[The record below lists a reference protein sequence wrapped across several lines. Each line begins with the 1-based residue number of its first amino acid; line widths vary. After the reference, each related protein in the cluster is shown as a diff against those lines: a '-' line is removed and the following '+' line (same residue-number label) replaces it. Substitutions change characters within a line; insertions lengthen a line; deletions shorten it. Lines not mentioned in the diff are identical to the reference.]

1 MTQIA
6 TILGYPLK
14 HSLSP
19 VFQQAA
25 FDHYGLDARYE
36 AWEVPPEELVDTVA
50 RLKSTKILGANV
62 TVPHK
67 IAVMPLLDSVE
78 DTARG
83 IGAVNTVVK
92 REGVLVGHNT
102 DVVGFL
108 RGLQE
113 EGGFDPKGR
122 NALLLGA
129 GGAARAVAFG
139 LLEAGVSRLVIVNR
153 GAERAQQLAQEL
165 VTSFG
170 PRVEARPWEDRAES
184 MKGCQLAVNATTL
197 GMLHG
202 PAEGETALNAV
213 DISEGALIYDLVYNP
228 LETPL
233 LREARR
239 AGAGVVGGLTMLIY
253 QGAAAFEMWTGRS
266 APVEIMFQAACRAL
280 S

>member
-1 MTQIA
+1 VTQIA

-25 FDHYGLDARYE
+25 FDHCGLEVRYE
-36 AWEVPPEELVDTVA
+36 AWEVPPEGLAGTVS
-50 RLKSTKILGANV
+50 RLKSTKVLGANV

-67 IAVMPLLDSVE
+67 VAVMPLLDSVE
-78 DTARG
+78 DTALG
-83 IGAVNTVVK
+83 IGAVNTVMNW
-92 REGVLVGHNT
+92 EGELVGHNT
-102 DVVGFL
+102 DVAGFL
-108 RGLQE
+108 RGLRE
-113 EGGFDPKGR
+113 EGGFDPKGK

-139 LLEAGVSRLVIVNR
+139 LLQAGASRLVIVNR

-165 VTSFG
+165 VNRFG
-170 PRVEARPWEDRAES
+170 DRVEAHPWGEKADS
-184 MKGCQLAVNATTL
+184 MKWCQLAVNATTL
-197 GMLHG
+197 GMLHS
-202 PAEGETALNAV
+202 PAEAETPIAAG
-213 DISEGALIYDLVYNP
+213 DIPEGALIYDLVYNP

-253 QGAAAFEMWTGRS
+253 QGAAAFEMWTGRP
-266 APVEIMFQAACRAL
+266 APVDIMFQTARRAL